1 MSSGLAP
8 LPAEAAPRRD
18 AEELAAVV
26 TQVDA
31 ARVSVS
37 PWPVL
42 ATLAALV
49 VLDLPGLGADGWAFH
64 PGLVEPR
71 GPLSALVRAAGGQW
85 ELGMLRAPALFAG
98 LIVALFAVR
107 AWRASTWRPRTAIA
121 LAAVVL
127 TLLIAPAVLLQA
139 GLRQSTA
146 PWFFTNDSTYQI
158 ELAGGLVANGD
169 NPYGH
174 DYTGSGLERFYQLD
188 GAAPRSHHS
197 ALQHFAYFPGTP
209 LTAAAWRAL
218 PAPFDDYRFFVLL
231 ATLGLFFA
239 VLLFEAP
246 FGWRLA
252 AGAALAANPL
262 ILQGAWFGV
271 ADAPSLFFL
280 VLAFALLTRSRY
292 LLAAASLA
300 AAVLLKQFALVALPF
315 FIVMLLAREVRRAT
329 LRGSALVFATVL
341 TAGFLPFLIAGPH
354 ALWDDTVGYGSG
366 TYAIRGYGL
375 APLLIRAGLVDGH
388 ASAYPFALLVLLIW
402 LPVTAW
408 LLRNQIQ
415 SRALWVGA
423 GGFAVSIFL
432 LLFIARVFHP
442 SYLVWPLTG
451 VALAA
456 LLAATPRSQA
466 PG

>member
-18 AEELAAVV
+18 PEELGAVV
-26 TQVDA
+26 PVAPPAT
-31 ARVSVS
+31 VS

-49 VLDLPGLGADGWAFH
+49 VLDLPGLGADGWAFR

-71 GPLSALVRAAGGQW
+71 GAFAPLVRAAGGQW
-85 ELGMLRAPALFAG
+85 DLGMLRAPALLAG
-98 LIVALFAVR
+98 LVVALFAVR
-107 AWRASTWRPRTAIA
+107 AWREPTWRPRTAIA
-121 LAAVVL
+121 LVAVVL
-127 TLLIAPAVLLQA
+127 TLLVAPAVFLQA
-139 GLRQSTA
+139 GLRESTA

-158 ELAGGLVANGD
+158 ELAGGLVLHGD

-174 DYTGSGLERFYQLD
+174 DYAGSGLERFYRHD
-188 GAAPRSHHS
+188 GAVARSPHA

-209 LTAAAWRAL
+209 LTAAAWQIL
-218 PAPFDDYRFFVLL
+218 PSPFDDYRFFVLL

-239 VLLFEAP
+239 ALAFDAP

-262 ILQGAWFGV
+262 ILQGAWFGA
-271 ADAPSLFFL
+271 ADAPSLLFL

-329 LRGSALVFATVL
+329 LRGAALVFGTVL
-341 TAGFLPFLIAGPH
+341 LAGFLPFLIASPH
-354 ALWDDTVGYGSG
+354 ALWNDTINYGAG

-375 APLLIRAGLVDGH
+375 APLLIRAGVVDGH
-388 ASAYPFALLVLLIW
+388 ASAYPFGLLVMLVW
-402 LPVTAW
+402 LPATAW
-408 LLRNQIQ
+408 LLRNQFQ

-451 VALAA
+451 AALAA
-456 LLAATPRSQA
+456 LLAAAPRSRA
-466 PG
+466 PAA

>member
-18 AEELAAVV
+18 PEELGAVV
-26 TQVDA
+26 PVAPPA
-31 ARVSVS
+31 AVS

-49 VLDLPGLGADGWAFH
+49 VLDLPGLGADGWAFR
-64 PGLVEPR
+64 PGLVEPH
-71 GPLSALVRAAGGQW
+71 GALAPLVRAAGGIW
-85 ELGMLRAPALFAG
+85 DLGMLRAPALLAG

-107 AWRASTWRPRTAIA
+107 AWRAPTWRPRTAIA
-121 LAAVVL
+121 LVAVVL
-127 TLLIAPAVLLQA
+127 TLLVAPAVFLQA
-139 GLRQSTA
+139 GLRESTA

-158 ELAGGLVANGD
+158 ELAGGLVLHGD

-174 DYTGSGLERFYQLD
+174 DYAGSGLERFYRHD
-188 GAAPRSHHS
+188 GAVARSPHA
-197 ALQHFAYFPGTP
+197 ALHHFAYFPGTP
-209 LTAAAWRAL
+209 LTAAGWQIL
-218 PAPFDDYRFFVLL
+218 PSPFDDYRFFVLL

-239 VLLFEAP
+239 VLVFDAP

-252 AGAALAANPL
+252 AGAAIAANPL
-262 ILQGAWFGV
+262 ILQGAWFGA
-271 ADAPSLFFL
+271 ADAPSLLFL

-315 FIVMLLAREVRRAT
+315 FIVMLLAREVRRAA
-329 LRGSALVFATVL
+329 LRGAALVFGMVML
-341 TAGFLPFLIAGPH
+341 AGFLPFLIASPH
-354 ALWDDTVGYGSG
+354 ALWDDTIGYGAG

-375 APLLIRAGLVDGH
+375 APLLIRAGVVDGH
-388 ASAYPFALLVLLIW
+388 ASAYPFALLVLLVW
-402 LPVTAW
+402 LPATAW
-408 LLRNQIQ
+408 LLRNQFQ

-423 GGFAVSIFL
+423 GSFAVSIFL

-451 VALAA
+451 AALAA
-456 LLAATPRSQA
+456 LLAAAPRSRA
-466 PG
+466 PAA